1 MREDLVLNTL
11 VMLLDTSPH
20 SPHLANLEKYDY
32 VLHLKNFFVKRV
44 FIVNLKQKFCI
55 DRKLFELIIFLV
67 SCHDVNLYLMCGR
80 IHNLPRITAH
90 AQAVLLKV
98 LTSTSYLM
106 VPEQTVTV
114 FMHKL
119 KWMLSSFKKI

>member
-1 MREDLVLNTL
+1 MREDLVLHTL

-67 SCHDVNLYLMCGR
+67 SCQMFLGGDVKYFDE
-80 IHNLPRITAH
+80 TTKKKSW
-90 AQAVLLKV
+90 LLAGD
-98 LTSTSYLM
+98 
-106 VPEQTVTV
+106 
-114 FMHKL
+114 
-119 KWMLSSFKKI
+119 